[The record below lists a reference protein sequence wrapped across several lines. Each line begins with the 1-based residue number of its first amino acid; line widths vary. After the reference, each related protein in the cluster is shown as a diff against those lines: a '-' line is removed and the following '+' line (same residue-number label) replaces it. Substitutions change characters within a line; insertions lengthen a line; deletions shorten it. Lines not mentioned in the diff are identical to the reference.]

1 MAATA
6 LTTATASPLGSLSA
20 IGTATKAFVVAHPT
34 GVPLTAGIILGL
46 ALYHTARKVFK
57 KKEPEVIVTT

>member
-6 LTTATASPLGSLSA
+6 ATTSSLGSLSA

-34 GVPLTAGIILGL
+34 GVTLSAGIILGL
-46 ALYHTARKVFK
+46 ALYHTTRKLFSK
-57 KKEPEVIVTT
+57 KTKEAEAVVIA